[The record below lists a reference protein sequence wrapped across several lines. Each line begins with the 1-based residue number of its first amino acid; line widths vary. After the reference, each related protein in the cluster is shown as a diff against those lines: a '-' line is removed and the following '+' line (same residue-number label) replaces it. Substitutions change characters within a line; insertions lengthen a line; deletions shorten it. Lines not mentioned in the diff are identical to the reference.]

1 MREPSA
7 IRLRDRLW
15 QTLTARIGTGRAIMI
30 EPAGNEQRWSTR
42 TASQDRW
49 TPVDYG
55 SAGPPVA
62 PCGGRPAG
70 GVSRTRPGGAQSG
83 PPGRPPGPAGSADQ
97 GRVARRML

>member
-15 QTLTARIGTGRAIMI
+15 QTLTARIGTGQAIMI
-30 EPAGNEQRWSTR
+30 EPVGNEQRWSTR
-42 TASQDRW
+42 PAGQDRW
-49 TPVDYG
+49 APVDYG

-70 GVSRTRPGGAQSG
+70 RSPARGPGGAQSG
-83 PPGRPPGPAGSADQ
+83 RED
-97 GRVARRML
+97 R